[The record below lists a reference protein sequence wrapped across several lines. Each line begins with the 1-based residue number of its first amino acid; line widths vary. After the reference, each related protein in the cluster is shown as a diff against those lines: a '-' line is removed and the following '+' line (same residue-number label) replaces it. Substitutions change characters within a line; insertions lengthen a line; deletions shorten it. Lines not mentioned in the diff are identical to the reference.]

1 MITMQIPDNLADLLS
16 WEKKAFAH
24 LALALPDGTPHVT
37 PVWFDYDGT
46 YITINSARG
55 RVKDKSMRRDPHVA
69 LAVSDPEDPYRYLQI
84 RGRVVEISEEGARD
98 MIDHL
103 SQKYRGKPYPWD
115 GGETRVTYKVLP
127 EHTSQMG

>member
-24 LALALPDGTPHVT
+24 LALALLDGTPHVT

-69 LAVSDPEDPYRYLQI
+69 LSLSTDTWESCGDKR
-84 RGRVVEISEEGARD
+84 RGCA
-98 MIDHL
+98 
-103 SQKYRGKPYPWD
+103 
-115 GGETRVTYKVLP
+115 
-127 EHTSQMG
+127 